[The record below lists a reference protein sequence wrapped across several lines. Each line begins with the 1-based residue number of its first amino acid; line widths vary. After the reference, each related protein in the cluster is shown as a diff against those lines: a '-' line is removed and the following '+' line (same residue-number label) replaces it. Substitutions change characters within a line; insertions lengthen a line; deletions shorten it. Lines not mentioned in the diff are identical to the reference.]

1 MTNTAARVILVTRGG
16 FMKEIENR
24 YYSMPE
30 IMQYLGVSRDSV
42 LRWIATKD
50 MPAYKLG
57 KNWKFKISEID
68 EWINSGKAKNE

>member
-42 LRWIATKD
+42 LRWIATKE
-50 MPAYKLG
+50 MPAHKVG

-68 EWINSGKAKNE
+68 EWINSGKAEEK

>member
-1 MTNTAARVILVTRGG
+1 MI
-16 FMKEIENR
+16 EIENR

-42 LRWIATKD
+42 LIWIATKD
-50 MPAYKLG
+50 MPAHKVG

-68 EWINSGKAKNE
+68 EWINSGKASE

>member
-1 MTNTAARVILVTRGG
+1 
-16 FMKEIENR
+16 MKEIENR

-42 LRWIATKD
+42 LRWIATKE
-50 MPAYKLG
+50 MPAHKVG

-68 EWINSGKAKNE
+68 EWINSGKAEEK

>member
-1 MTNTAARVILVTRGG
+1 MI
-16 FMKEIENR
+16 EIENR

-42 LRWIATKD
+42 LRWIATKE
-50 MPAYKLG
+50 MTAHKVG

-68 EWINSGKAKNE
+68 EWINSGKASEN